1 MPVSAVTGTAA
12 LETDQNAFEQ
22 KAFFA
27 LRQELYFDRCA
38 EVFPTAQSH
47 PGPAVVWNFLTD
59 FKPNIVPLAELTD
72 ITPTALDDST
82 VTVTLAEH
90 GDGTTI
96 SAKIRGVSY
105 LKEMMR
111 ASTEMGY
118 QAGKTQDS
126 LARNP
131 FLVDAGSG
139 GLPAAQVKFGGN
151 ATSRVTVDATDVL
164 SAANVRQAAAT
175 LANASARRF
184 GETYKAMISPDVA
197 YDLRTEVGS
206 DAWRDPHVHSK
217 PEEIWFGTVGRFEGF
232 DFIETPRLGV
242 GELVVNDG
250 AGNKGTLPTGT
261 TAYINGGATATVD
274 VYPTLFI
281 AREAL
286 AKAWSTELEGN
297 GSGPSIEFA
306 PVTDNLN
313 RFRGVG
319 HFWLG
324 GYGLFRTGTNGVVS
338 LRYETASSIGAN
350 V

>member
-1 MPVSAVTGTAA
+1 MPTSAVTGTAV
-12 LETDQNAFEQ
+12 LNSDQNAFEQ
-22 KAFFA
+22 KAFHA
-27 LRQELYFDRCA
+27 LRQEFYFDRCA

-47 PGPAVVWNFLTD
+47 PGPAVVWNFLNEFGVT
-59 FKPNIVPLAELTD
+59 IAPLTELSD
-72 ITPTALDDST
+72 VTPRALGDST
-82 VTVTLAEH
+82 VTVTLNEQ
-90 GDGTTI
+90 GDSTTV

-105 LKEMMR
+105 LQEMLR

-131 FLVDAGSG
+131 FLVNGF
-139 GLPAAQVKFGGN
+139 PAAQVKFGGN
-151 ATSRVTVDATDVL
+151 ATSRATVDATDVL

-184 GETYKAMISPDVA
+184 GETYKAFIAPDVA
-197 YDLRTEVGS
+197 YDLRTEVGA
-206 DAWRDPHVHSK
+206 DAWRDPHVHSD
-217 PEEIWFGTVGRFEGF
+217 PMDIWYGSVGRFEGF

-242 GELVVNDG
+242 GELVVDNG
-250 AGNKGTLPTGT
+250 SNQGTLPSGT
-261 TAYINGGATATVD
+261 TAYVNGGAGSLVD

-286 AKAWSTELEGN
+286 AKAWSTTLEGN
-297 GSGPSIEFA
+297 GPMVGIEFA

-313 RFRGVG
+313 RFKGVG
-319 HFWLG
+319 FYWLG
-324 GYGLFRTGTNGVVS
+324 GYGIFRSASTGVVS